1 MLGINLK
8 RILIVSFLN
17 YYIKKGIKEFDLFI
31 SDSKSFHSS
40 DIYTCNKCN
49 SVISSLYIVYK
60 ANNISCPYC
69 NSKLD
74 LLDTD
79 YLVSDNR
86 TTSEGKI

>member
-17 YYIKKGIKEFDLFI
+17 YYIKKGIKEFDKNI
-31 SDSKSFHSS
+31 SNSKSFHSS

-49 SVISSLYIVYK
+49 SVISSLYLVYK
-60 ANNISCPYC
+60 ANNVRCPYC

-86 TTSEGKI
+86 TISEGEL